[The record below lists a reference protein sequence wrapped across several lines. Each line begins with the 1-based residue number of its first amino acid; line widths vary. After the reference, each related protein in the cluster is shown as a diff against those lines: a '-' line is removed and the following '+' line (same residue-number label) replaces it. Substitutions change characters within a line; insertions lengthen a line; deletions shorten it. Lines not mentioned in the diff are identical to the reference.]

1 MIPGPI
7 FGLVPQLCP
16 IACALIAREV
26 FTLLKRST
34 IAAGILL
41 LTLTGQAFAG
51 GFNIYEMGTRA
62 TALGGAFTATA
73 DDASAIF
80 YNPAGLAWQDS
91 AWEVSGNLSL
101 IMPMFKYTRA
111 TGTEVLY
118 SGDPASETENAVFPP
133 VGLYGS
139 YKMKDGRWAFGL
151 GFFTPFG
158 LGVKWDKPETF
169 AGRPL
174 ATDSEIQGYYISPM
188 VTFAVNEQLALSV
201 GLHAVKTHLSLK
213 RFVTLPLGQNVGE
226 FQLQGNSEWAVGA
239 AAGAM
244 YRPNEKLSLGVNYKG
259 GVKNAF
265 KDQDAD
271 LTFLSGAPGIS
282 SGVSGDLK
290 FPTMI
295 AGAVRYDITPKFG
308 LELDLVWFQWSVFD
322 EVKLDFDFDAFDTVL
337 EENYK
342 DVVQYRAGA
351 EYQVAEE
358 WRAMAGFVWDNSP
371 QPIES
376 VSPLL
381 PDADRQ
387 DYSFGFTWGPGEWE
401 LSAAYMLVYSDERS
415 TVENGVGQNLDGFD
429 GAYRSIAHIYSF
441 GVSRD
446 F

>member
-1 MIPGPI
+1 M
-7 FGLVPQLCP
+7 
-16 IACALIAREV
+16 
-26 FTLLKRST
+26 LKRSM

-41 LTLTGQAFAG
+41 LTLSGQAFAG

-91 AWEVSGNLSL
+91 AWEVSGNVSL
-101 IMPMFKYTRA
+101 IMPGSKYTRA

-118 SGDPASETENAVFPP
+118 PGDAVAETADAVFPP
-133 VGLYGS
+133 TGLYAS
-139 YKMKDGRWAFGL
+139 YKMKDNPWAFGL

-158 LGVKWDKPETF
+158 LGVKWDSPETF

-174 ATDSEIQGYYISPM
+174 ATDSEIQGYYVSPL
-188 VTFAVNEQLALSV
+188 VTFAVNEQLALSA
-201 GLHAVKTHLSLK
+201 GLHVVKTHLRLE
-213 RFVTLPLGQNVGE
+213 RYVTLPLGQNVGSFTLE
-226 FQLQGNSEWAVGA
+226 GSSGWSVAPA
-239 AAGAM
+239 AAVM

-259 GVKNAF
+259 GVKNEF
-265 KDQDAD
+265 RDQDAD
-271 LTFLSGAPGIS
+271 LEFFSGSTGIS
-282 SGVSGDLK
+282 SKVSADLE
-290 FPTMI
+290 FPTLI

-308 LELDLVWFQWSVFD
+308 LEFDLVWFQWSVFD
-322 EVKLDFDFDAFDTVL
+322 TIELDFDFDAFDTIL
-337 EENYK
+337 EENYE
-342 DVVQYRAGA
+342 DVFQYRAGA
-351 EYQVAEE
+351 EYQLAEE
-358 WRAMAGFVWDNSP
+358 WRLMAGFVYDNSP

-381 PDADRQ
+381 PDANRK
-387 DYSFGFTWGPGEWE
+387 DYSFGFTWSPGLWD
-401 LSAAYMLVYSDERS
+401 LSAAYMLVDFDERS

-429 GAYRSIAHIYSF
+429 GTYASNAHIYSF